1 MRAVRAKPREQR
13 AKQQPQ
19 PEGACDAGA
28 VQRQKHLHLQIGAF
42 ACPGVTLTLVD
53 ALIPRGG
60 ANRAEGE
67 AEWNRRWLL
76 MQKERDRDADGYV

>member
-1 MRAVRAKPREQR
+1 MYVWAHPEGECVRACAQSRGSQR

-19 PEGACDAGA
+19 PEGARDADA

-42 ACPGVTLTLVD
+42 ACPGVTLTLVH

-60 ANRAEGE
+60 AKRAESE
-67 AEWNRRWLL
+67 AEW
-76 MQKERDRDADGYV
+76 DR